1 MSIGRFYCGIGAL
14 IWSPQDEK
22 YLLLRRSADKDFA
35 SGVWECVTG
44 RVDQG
49 ESFEAAV
56 HREVREEVGIPV
68 RIDFIIGTTHFY
80 RGAHTPENELLG
92 VVYRCSL
99 KNPVEIRTTPEHSEH
114 RWVSADHMEALLVAS
129 DPSTEWIRRVL
140 RRAEEIRRLMPSDLA
155 QYYHETNFG
164 LG

>member
-1 MSIGRFYCGIGAL
+1 MSIGRFYCGIAAL
-14 IWSPQDEK
+14 IWSPRDEK
-22 YLLLRRSADKDFA
+22 YLLLKRAPDKDFA

-49 ESFEAAV
+49 ESFEDAV

-68 RIDFIIGTTHFY
+68 RIDFIVGTTHFY
-80 RGAHTPENELLG
+80 RGRPTAENELLG

-99 KNPVEIRTTPEHSEH
+99 ESPVEIRRTPEHSEY
-114 RWVSADHMEALLVAS
+114 RWVHADQVDDILVAS
-129 DPSTEWIRRVL
+129 DPSTEWIRRVV
-140 RRAEEIRRLMPSDLA
+140 RRAEKIRRLLPSDLA
-155 QYYHETNFG
+155 QYYHDSSFG